1 MQLGEGAVYILYC
14 SLTLKGHR
22 LNNVLF
28 FKNFLFRQHMAE
40 ALRKLNV
47 PVTVV
52 LDAAVGWIQ
61 MLIIS
66 DFNVM
71 SLVNVICISFVLSVI
86 LYRYVLEK
94 VDLVIVGAE
103 GVVESGGIIN
113 KVCSSK
119 NADALQLNQIQISV
133 KMLVIASSL
142 GLSWPPVFHY
152 LFLY

>member
-28 FKNFLFRQHMAE
+28 FFKLFRQHMAE

-61 MLIIS
+61 MLITS

-71 SLVNVICISFVLSVI
+71 SLVNVICISFVFSVI

-119 NADALQLNQIQISV
+119 NSDALQLNQIQISV

-142 GLSWPPVFHY
+142 GLSWPPVFLY

>member
-1 MQLGEGAVYILYC
+1 M
-14 SLTLKGHR
+14 S
-22 LNNVLF
+22 F
-28 FKNFLFRQHMAE
+28 FLFRQHMAE

-71 SLVNVICISFVLSVI
+71 SLVNVICISFVFSVI

-119 NADALQLNQIQISV
+119 NSDALQLNQIQISV

-142 GLSWPPVFHY
+142 GLSWPPVFVY
-152 LFLY
+152 LFFLLVPSTPNHTSQHFVV

>member
-142 GLSWPPVFHY
+142 GLSWPPVFLY